1 MFSLRSCVKNSP
13 AFFSCFWILSK
24 VYSDLRGEQGLW
36 FLSVKNRTN
45 IFLVYYDFLHHLCF
59 NPFSDLPPC
68 PPWRGDF
75 GFTLRPHPYALDP
88 SCKISFPFCAARL
101 TFLVSQCFVFLIV
114 SMFLCVLCVDSKSPC
129 G

>member
-1 MFSLRSCVKNSP
+1 MGSQPILRINGWL
-13 AFFSCFWILSK
+13 FILTS
-24 VYSDLRGEQGLW
+24 SELPQILLRGEAIL
-36 FLSVKNRTN
+36 
-45 IFLVYYDFLHHLCF
+45 
-59 NPFSDLPPC
+59 
-68 PPWRGDF
+68 DF

-88 SCKISFPFCAARL
+88 SCKIDPHFCAARL